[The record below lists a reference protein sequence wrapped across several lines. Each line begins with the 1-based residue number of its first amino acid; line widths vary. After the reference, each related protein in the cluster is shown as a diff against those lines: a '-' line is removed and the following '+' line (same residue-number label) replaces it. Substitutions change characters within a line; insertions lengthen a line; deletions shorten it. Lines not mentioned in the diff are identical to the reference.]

1 MPIFVE
7 AEKPKTALAV
17 EKVIRFAISREIG

>member
-7 AEKPKTALAV
+7 PEKPNTALEV
-17 EKVIRFAISREIG
+17 EKVIRFAISRAIG